1 METIADFF
9 WNAFAWFGIVSF
21 VFDAT
26 VAAFILALIRIEQA
40 EERSRLA
47 QE

>member
-1 METIADFF
+1 MEAIGDFF
-9 WNAFAWFGIVSF
+9 WNAFAWFGIASF
-21 VFDAT
+21 TIDVAI
-26 VAAFILALIRIEQA
+26 AAFIWALIRIEQA